1 MINIKK
7 YSLLIITLFTLHSV
21 VFATGP
27 SWIESKIRPISI
39 NENGEILCRTRFS
52 KNEMGAQKA
61 MKVVYGYC
69 VITADTIIQFK
80 TQEIEPDGYPVQ
92 NLNTF
97 NQTIE
102 FWDSIFYSP
111 FNIDNLSE
119 IEYRI
124 KNHYNFN
131 SSNISSYK
139 VDRISKI
146 KEIEDDKNITLE
158 TNPQKALNG
167 AISTDYYKGKTIHI
181 LYDFGNILILRNES
195 TMEDAEIGAAFNYYN
210 PWIDENGNEQNIG
223 YDISFINGVLTIN

>member
-1 MINIKK
+1 MIKIKK
-7 YSLLIITLFTLHSV
+7 YAFLIIILFILHSV

-52 KNEMGAQKA
+52 KNEMGAHRA
-61 MKVVYGYC
+61 MKVTYGYC

-80 TQEIEPDGYPVQ
+80 TQEVEPDGYPTK
-92 NLNTF
+92 NLDVF

-102 FWDSIFYSP
+102 FWDSVFYSP

-119 IEYRI
+119 IGYRI

-146 KEIEDDKNITLE
+146 KEFEDDKNINLE
-158 TNPQKALNG
+158 AYPQKALNG
-167 AISTDYYKGKTIHI
+167 AINTDYHKGKTIHI
-181 LYDFGNILILRNES
+181 LYDFGNILILKNES
-195 TMEDAEIGAAFNYYN
+195 TMEDAEIDAAFNYCN
-210 PWIDENGNEQNIG
+210 PWIGENGNKQNIG
-223 YDISFINGVLTIN
+223 YDISFINGVLIIN